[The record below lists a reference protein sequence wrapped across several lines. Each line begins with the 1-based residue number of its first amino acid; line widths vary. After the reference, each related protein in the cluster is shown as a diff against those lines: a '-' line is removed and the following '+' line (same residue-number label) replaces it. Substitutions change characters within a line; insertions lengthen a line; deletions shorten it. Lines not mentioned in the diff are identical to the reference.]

1 MKTILIFII
10 SLQIVASQPFNFRRA
25 LFASLDLNDLIV
37 QVQDALKEEKIKIL
51 NFEEMMMKET
61 KEIIQ
66 AAETIVEI
74 QPKAEKAEEL
84 IETALRKMEHFP
96 KMGPNK
102 IQTSRAGQK
111 FAPWGG

>member
-1 MKTILIFII
+1 MK
-10 SLQIVASQPFNFRRA
+10 
-25 LFASLDLNDLIV
+25 
-37 QVQDALKEEKIKIL
+37 
-51 NFEEMMMKET
+51 
-61 KEIIQ
+61 
-66 AAETIVEI
+66 I